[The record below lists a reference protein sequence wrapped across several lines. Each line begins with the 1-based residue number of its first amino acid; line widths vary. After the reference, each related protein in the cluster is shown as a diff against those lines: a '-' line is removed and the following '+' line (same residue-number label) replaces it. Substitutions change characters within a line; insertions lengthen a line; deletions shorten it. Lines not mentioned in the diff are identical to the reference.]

1 MILAPQIWAAR
12 TSRLAIIEFP
22 SNRIQGPADDNA
34 NNSHTANPFGI
45 TSRPEESIAAVNPS
59 FTDGVATK
67 DIHIDPLTSVS
78 IRIFLPDTCLDSRP
92 QSTTP
97 RTPRV
102 RSMVKQPDSL
112 ESGSDLNRSIHRR
125 NSYGPELNNVVNNS
139 YENHRRNSYGC
150 IGKDLDNGVYRG
162 YSPLSIGNSRK
173 LPLMLQFHGGGFVSG
188 SNESVANDFFCRRI
202 AKLCDVIV
210 IAVGYRLA
218 PENRYPGAFEDGLKV
233 LHWLAKQA
241 NLAECGK
248 SLGNARGGGGVA
260 DLRKSGEGQRHI
272 ADAFGASL
280 VEPWL
285 AAHGDPSSFKRI
297 RSTIS
302 LRKEC
307 AEIETQGLVEPCL
320 YYVARKA
327 VESGRLLDPIK
338 VVAQVLMYPFF
349 IGSIPTH
356 SEIKLANSY
365 FFDKAMCILAWKL
378 FLPEEEFSLDHPAA
392 NPLIPNREPPLKLM
406 PPTLTVVAELDWM
419 RDRAIAYSEAL
430 RKVNVDAPVLEYKD
444 AVHEFATLDMLLKT
458 PQAQACA
465 EDIAIWVKKY
475 ISLRGWI
482 ELLSCVEPTKGDFD
496 AEYKFPLQCKV
507 RSLAAESDRAYQ
519 GGPLERTFY
528 RQASLTVKEGGVEM
542 DATAFHLPNQYSS
555 MLDWFAVDLE
565 GEHSA
570 MDGRILEEHT
580 EYVVY
585 AIHRILDQYKD
596 SRGARVKEGAAVSG
610 RLPTSVILVGH
621 SMGGFVA
628 RAAIIH
634 PDLRK
639 SAVETVLTLSSPHQS
654 PPVALQP
661 SLGHYYARVNEE
673 WRKGY
678 EVQTSRTGRYASDP
692 PLSRIVVVS
701 ISGGIHDYQVRT
713 KLESLDGIVP
723 PSHGFLISST
733 AMKNVWLSME
743 HQVSHTLLS
752 LMDPETGQPFS
763 DTQKRLSIFM
773 KMLHSGIPQSF
784 NWLRQP
790 LLSRLPVQ
798 DGKEATGSLGHT
810 LSSCPSN
817 VRWTNDG
824 LERDLYIQST
834 TVTILAMDG
843 RRRWLDIEKLGSN
856 GKGHFIL
863 VTNLA
868 PCSGIRLH
876 LWPEKGKSSPDS
888 PVSKRALE
896 VTQKMVHILSGPAPR
911 QIEPGSQTEQAP
923 PSAVFLLAPG
933 DMRGFR
939 FLTISVAPSPTVS
952 GRPPPAASMA
962 VGQFFSPKEGEL
974 VLSPELL
981 LLSMYSPVD
990 KIWKEDH
997 PLAFNMTFSISLG
1010 LLPIKLSLE
1019 TTGCGIKNSALPVE
1033 EAGDEGNSKLCKL
1046 RCFPPVALVWDT
1058 ISGLRIFPNLFS
1070 ETVVVDSSSALWS
1083 YTQGSEKTNALLL
1096 VDPHCSYKASVAV
1109 SASAAAKRFLLVYG
1123 SERYGL
1129 AIFTISMKPKLNLD
1143 ISTIIRAQVININNS
1158 ASSSVIE
1165 LTDPLLVCPH
1175 DSNLPVINS
1184 CQRVG
1189 TYDVSDLK
1197 VDFDNSLMEQVV
1209 RAVRENPLVVA
1220 ALVAVTLVCFVHP
1233 ALGLFLLLLS
1243 HALSCH
1249 SALSS
1254 HAQSKESLN
1263 SRNGHDRSELLA
1275 FRSGDGLNRHSLS
1288 DDSCSSSPDSVR
1300 SFGDTQLEMFH
1311 HRHGLLIL
1319 HFLAALMFVPSLVA
1333 WLQRIGTSYSFPWFD
1348 SSLCIGVILH
1358 GVCDSKP
1365 EFNFFFPSRGREIT
1379 LSFIYLLAG
1388 YYSYLSGLALAPYQ
1402 AFYAMA
1408 AIGVISFIFRIIQ
1421 KRNREKGEEY
1431 FSSSRKH
1438 SHRH

>member
-1 MILAPQIWAAR
+1 M
-12 TSRLAIIEFP
+12 
-22 SNRIQGPADDNA
+22 QGFKAK
-34 NNSHTANPFGI
+34 F
-45 TSRPEESIAAVNPS
+45 R
-59 FTDGVATK
+59 VATLV
-67 DIHIDPLTSVS
+67 IIS
-78 IRIFLPDTCLDSRP
+78 IWLGLAALYDL
-92 QSTTP
+92 
-97 RTPRV
+97 
-102 RSMVKQPDSL
+102 VKPIS
-112 ESGSDLNRSIHRR
+112 N
-125 NSYGPELNNVVNNS
+125 
-139 YENHRRNSYGC
+139 GC
-150 IGKDLDNGVYRG
+150 IMTYMYPQYIPVSSPANVSASKYGLYLYHEGWKKIDFSEHLKKLSGVPILFIPGNG
-162 YSPLSIGNSRK
+162 
-173 LPLMLQFHGGGFVSG
+173 G
-188 SNESVANDFFCRRI
+188 SYKQASFYSVAF
-202 AKLCDVIV
+202 
-210 IAVGYRLA
+210 
-218 PENRYPGAFEDGLKV
+218 
-233 LHWLAKQA
+233 
-241 NLAECGK
+241 
-248 SLGNARGGGGVA
+248 
-260 DLRKSGEGQRHI
+260 
-272 ADAFGASL
+272 
-280 VEPWL
+280 
-285 AAHGDPSSFKRI
+285 
-297 RSTIS
+297 IS
-302 LRKEC
+302 
-307 AEIETQGLVEPCL
+307 
-320 YYVARKA
+320 
-327 VESGRLLDPIK
+327 
-338 VVAQVLMYPFF
+338 
-349 IGSIPTH
+349 
-356 SEIKLANSY
+356 
-365 FFDKAMCILAWKL
+365 
-378 FLPEEEFSLDHPAA
+378 
-392 NPLIPNREPPLKLM
+392 
-406 PPTLTVVAELDWM
+406 
-419 RDRAIAYSEAL
+419 
-430 RKVNVDAPVLEYKD
+430 
-444 AVHEFATLDMLLKT
+444 
-458 PQAQACA
+458 
-465 EDIAIWVKKY
+465 
-475 ISLRGWI
+475 
-482 ELLSCVEPTKGDFD
+482 
-496 AEYKFPLQCKV
+496 V

-528 RQASLTVKEGGVEM
+528 QQASVTVKEGGVEM
-542 DATAFHLPNQYSS
+542 DATGFHLPNHYSS

-596 SRGARVKEGAAVSG
+596 SRGARVKKGAAVSG

-678 EVQTSRTGRYASDP
+678 EVQTSRTGHYASDP

-743 HQVSHTLLS
+743 HQVILWCNQLVVQVSHTLLS

-763 DTQKRLSIFM
+763 DTQKRLSIFT

-817 VRWTNDG
+817 VRWTNDV

-876 LWPEKGKSSPDS
+876 LWPEKGRSSPDS

-1010 LLPIKLSLE
+1010 LLPVKLSLE
-1019 TTGCGIKNSALPVE
+1019 TTGCGIKNSALLVE

-1058 ISGLRIFPNLFS
+1058 ISGLQIFPNLFS

-1123 SERYGL
+1123 SEIAGFSVAVIFFSLMRQAHAWELDLPIPSVLSAVESNLRMPLPFLFL
-1129 AIFTISMKPKLNLD
+1129 ATVPLFIAMFLSYLTSQPFPPFVSFSLVSLVCYLFANGSVILLVLLSQLVFYVAAVVHVFIKMRWKLLEVNFCFAFLNWFLN
-1143 ISTIIRAQVININNS
+1143 R
-1158 ASSSVIE
+1158 SSSF
-1165 LTDPLLVCPH
+1165 L
-1175 DSNLPVINS
+1175 
-1184 CQRVG
+1184 
-1189 TYDVSDLK
+1189 
-1197 VDFDNSLMEQVV
+1197 SLRVV

-1220 ALVAVTLVCFVHP
+1220 AMVAVTLVCFVHP

-1263 SRNGHDRSELLA
+1263 SRNGHDRSEQLA
-1275 FRSGDGLNRHSLS
+1275 FRNGDGLNRHSLS

-1365 EFNFFFPSRGREIT
+1365 EYNFFFPSRGREVT
-1379 LSFIYLLAG
+1379 LSFVYLLAG

-1421 KRNREKGEEY
+1421 KRNREKGEAY

>member
-1 MILAPQIWAAR
+1 MQGFKAKFRVATLVIISIW
-12 TSRLAIIEFP
+12 L
-22 SNRIQGPADDNA
+22 GL
-34 NNSHTANPFGI
+34 
-45 TSRPEESIAAVNPS
+45 AAV
-59 FTDGVATK
+59 FD
-67 DIHIDPLTSVS
+67 L
-78 IRIFLPDTCLDSRP
+78 
-92 QSTTP
+92 
-97 RTPRV
+97 
-102 RSMVKQPDSL
+102 VKPIS
-112 ESGSDLNRSIHRR
+112 N
-125 NSYGPELNNVVNNS
+125 
-139 YENHRRNSYGC
+139 GC
-150 IGKDLDNGVYRG
+150 IMTYMYPQYIPVS
-162 YSPLSIGNSRK
+162 SP
-173 LPLMLQFHGGGFVSG
+173 
-188 SNESVANDFFCRRI
+188 
-202 AKLCDVIV
+202 
-210 IAVGYRLA
+210 
-218 PENRYPGAFEDGLKV
+218 
-233 LHWLAKQA
+233 A
-241 NLAECGK
+241 NLSASKYGLYLYHEGWK
-248 SLGNARGGGGVA
+248 KIDFSEHLKKLSGV
-260 DLRKSGEGQRHI
+260 
-272 ADAFGASL
+272 
-280 VEPWL
+280 
-285 AAHGDPSSFKRI
+285 
-297 RSTIS
+297 
-302 LRKEC
+302 
-307 AEIETQGLVEPCL
+307 
-320 YYVARKA
+320 
-327 VESGRLLDPIK
+327 
-338 VVAQVLMYPFF
+338 
-349 IGSIPTH
+349 
-356 SEIKLANSY
+356 
-365 FFDKAMCILAWKL
+365 
-378 FLPEEEFSLDHPAA
+378 
-392 NPLIPNREPPLKLM
+392 
-406 PPTLTVVAELDWM
+406 
-419 RDRAIAYSEAL
+419 
-430 RKVNVDAPVLEYKD
+430 PVLFIPGNGGSYK
-444 AVHEFATLDMLLKT
+444 
-458 PQAQACA
+458 Q
-465 EDIAIWVKKY
+465 
-475 ISLRGWI
+475 
-482 ELLSCVEPTKGDFD
+482 
-496 AEYKFPLQCKV
+496 V

-528 RQASLTVKEGGVEM
+528 QQASLTVKKGGVEM
-542 DATAFHLPNQYSS
+542 DATGFHLPNHYSS

-596 SRGARVKEGAAVSG
+596 SRGARVKKGAAISG

-743 HQVSHTLLS
+743 HQVILWCNQLVVQVSHTLLS

-798 DGKEATGSLGHT
+798 DGEEATGSLGHT
-810 LSSCPSN
+810 LSSCPIN

-876 LWPEKGKSSPDS
+876 LWPEKGRSSPDS

-981 LLSMYSPVD
+981 LLSMYSPVN

-1019 TTGCGIKNSALPVE
+1019 TTGCGIKSSALPVE

-1058 ISGLRIFPNLFS
+1058 ISGLQIFPNLFS

-1123 SERYGL
+1123 SEIAGFSVAVIFFSLMRQAHAWELDLPIPSVLSAVESNLRMPLPFLFL
-1129 AIFTISMKPKLNLD
+1129 ATIPLFIAMFLSFLTSQPFPPFVSFSLVSLVCYLFANGSVILLVLLSQLVFYVAAVVHVFIKMRWKLLEGNFCFAFLNWFLN
-1143 ISTIIRAQVININNS
+1143 R
-1158 ASSSVIE
+1158 SSSF
-1165 LTDPLLVCPH
+1165 L
-1175 DSNLPVINS
+1175 
-1184 CQRVG
+1184 
-1189 TYDVSDLK
+1189 
-1197 VDFDNSLMEQVV
+1197 SLRVV
-1209 RAVRENPLVVA
+1209 RAVRENPVVVA
-1220 ALVAVTLVCFVHP
+1220 ALVAVALVCFVHP

-1254 HAQSKESLN
+1254 
-1263 SRNGHDRSELLA
+1263 
-1275 FRSGDGLNRHSLS
+1275 FLS
-1288 DDSCSSSPDSVR
+1288 QPCPK
-1300 SFGDTQLEMFH
+1300 Q
-1311 HRHGLLIL
+1311 
-1319 HFLAALMFVPSLVA
+1319 
-1333 WLQRIGTSYSFPWFD
+1333 
-1348 SSLCIGVILH
+1348 GVIEL
-1358 GVCDSKP
+1358 
-1365 EFNFFFPSRGREIT
+1365 
-1379 LSFIYLLAG
+1379 
-1388 YYSYLSGLALAPYQ
+1388 
-1402 AFYAMA
+1402 
-1408 AIGVISFIFRIIQ
+1408 Q
-1421 KRNREKGEEY
+1421 KWT
-1431 FSSSRKH
+1431 
-1438 SHRH
+1438 

>member
-1 MILAPQIWAAR
+1 M
-12 TSRLAIIEFP
+12 
-22 SNRIQGPADDNA
+22 QGFKAK
-34 NNSHTANPFGI
+34 F
-45 TSRPEESIAAVNPS
+45 R
-59 FTDGVATK
+59 VATLV
-67 DIHIDPLTSVS
+67 IIS
-78 IRIFLPDTCLDSRP
+78 IWLGLAALYDL
-92 QSTTP
+92 
-97 RTPRV
+97 
-102 RSMVKQPDSL
+102 VKPIS
-112 ESGSDLNRSIHRR
+112 N
-125 NSYGPELNNVVNNS
+125 
-139 YENHRRNSYGC
+139 GC
-150 IGKDLDNGVYRG
+150 IMTYMYPQYIPVSSPANVSASKYGLYLYHEGWKKIDFSEHLKKLSGVPVLFIPGNG
-162 YSPLSIGNSRK
+162 
-173 LPLMLQFHGGGFVSG
+173 G
-188 SNESVANDFFCRRI
+188 S
-202 AKLCDVIV
+202 
-210 IAVGYRLA
+210 Y
-218 PENRYPGAFEDGLKV
+218 
-233 LHWLAKQA
+233 KQA
-241 NLAECGK
+241 
-248 SLGNARGGGGVA
+248 
-260 DLRKSGEGQRHI
+260 
-272 ADAFGASL
+272 
-280 VEPWL
+280 
-285 AAHGDPSSFKRI
+285 SF
-297 RSTIS
+297 
-302 LRKEC
+302 
-307 AEIETQGLVEPCL
+307 
-320 YYVARKA
+320 
-327 VESGRLLDPIK
+327 
-338 VVAQVLMYPFF
+338 
-349 IGSIPTH
+349 
-356 SEIKLANSY
+356 
-365 FFDKAMCILAWKL
+365 
-378 FLPEEEFSLDHPAA
+378 
-392 NPLIPNREPPLKLM
+392 
-406 PPTLTVVAELDWM
+406 
-419 RDRAIAYSEAL
+419 YS
-430 RKVNVDAPVLEYKD
+430 
-444 AVHEFATLDMLLKT
+444 
-458 PQAQACA
+458 
-465 EDIAIWVKKY
+465 
-475 ISLRGWI
+475 
-482 ELLSCVEPTKGDFD
+482 
-496 AEYKFPLQCKV
+496 V

-528 RQASLTVKEGGVEM
+528 QQASLTVKEGGVEM
-542 DATAFHLPNQYSS
+542 DATGFHLPNQYSS

-743 HQVSHTLLS
+743 HQVILWCNQLAVQVSHTLLS

-763 DTQKRLSIFM
+763 DTQKRLSIFT

-798 DGKEATGSLGHT
+798 DGKEATGSIGHT

-824 LERDLYIQST
+824 LERDLYIQT
-834 TVTILAMDG
+834 PTVTILAMDG

-876 LWPEKGKSSPDS
+876 LWPEKGRSSPDS

-1010 LLPIKLSLE
+1010 LLPVKLSLE

-1033 EAGDEGNSKLCKL
+1033 EAGDEGSSKLCKL

-1058 ISGLRIFPNLFS
+1058 ISGLQIFPNLFS

-1123 SERYGL
+1123 SEV
-1129 AIFTISMKPKLNLD
+1129 N
-1143 ISTIIRAQVININNS
+1143 ISTALISSYVLEIAGFSVAVVFFSLMRQAHAWELDLPIPSVLS
-1158 ASSSVIE
+1158 AVESNLRMPLAFLFLATVPLFIAMFLSFLTSQPFPPFVSFSLVSLLCYLFANGSVI
-1165 LTDPLLVCPH
+1165 LLVLLSQLVFYVAAVVHVFIKMRLVRSLSLSVCVCVCVCVGGGGRGVVVVCACV
-1175 DSNLPVINS
+1175 SA
-1184 CQRVG
+1184 RV
-1189 TYDVSDLK
+1189 TLK
-1197 VDFDNSLMEQVV
+1197 DDFDNSLMEQVV

-1263 SRNGHDRSELLA
+1263 SRNGHDRSEQLA
-1275 FRSGDGLNRHSLS
+1275 FRNSDGLNRHSLS

-1379 LSFIYLLAG
+1379 LSFVYLLAG

-1421 KRNREKGEEY
+1421 KRNREKGETY